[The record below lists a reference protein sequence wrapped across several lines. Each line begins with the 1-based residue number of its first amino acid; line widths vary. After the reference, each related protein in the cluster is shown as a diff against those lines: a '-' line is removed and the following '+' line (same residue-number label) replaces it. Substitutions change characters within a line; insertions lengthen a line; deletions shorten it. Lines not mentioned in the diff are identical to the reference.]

1 MQLGEIFINAGI
13 KQIFVS
19 LAIGNVAM
27 LVVLVVSY
35 FLYQGAQQEIGA
47 SYKSQHL
54 SYLLADEL
62 RQSSD
67 DLTRLRRVYVT
78 TGDVKYEKQYFDILD
93 IRNGKKPRPLD
104 YHRIYWDF
112 FTVNMKKPR
121 GDGQAIALQEM
132 MKQASFTDEEF
143 GFLKQAQ
150 ANSDGLVGLEVRA
163 MNAVK
168 GNFQDKDGNYTV
180 KGEPDFELARTL
192 VHSVDY
198 HRFKAEIMAP
208 LDKFYIALEART
220 SLRVADTERTAQLFG
235 WLAMAA
241 IATVLALL
249 VITGAVLFRRVIFP
263 IQSLQEVMTSLSNN
277 DLDVEITVGDRN
289 DEIGQMAGAVT
300 VFKDNAIERER
311 LEVDKKAQQ
320 DAQKARA

>member
-1 MQLGEIFINAGI
+1 MNAGI
-13 KQIFVS
+13 KRIFVS

-35 FLYQGAQQEIGA
+35 FLYQGARREIGA
-47 SYKSQHL
+47 SYKSQHS
-54 SYLLADEL
+54 SYLLADEQ

-67 DLTRLRRVYVT
+67 DLTRLGRVYVT

-112 FTVNMKKPR
+112 FTVDMKKPR

-132 MKQASFTDEEF
+132 MKQAGFTDEEF

-180 KGEPDFELARTL
+180 KGEPDFKLARTL

-235 WLAMAA
+235 WFVMAA

-249 VITGAVLFRRVIFP
+249 VITGAVLFRRVIFS
-263 IQSLQEVMTSLSNN
+263 IQSLQEVMT
-277 DLDVEITVGDRN
+277 
-289 DEIGQMAGAVT
+289 
-300 VFKDNAIERER
+300 
-311 LEVDKKAQQ
+311 
-320 DAQKARA
+320 